1 MSTVS
6 SKLAFRFSAVTWPRN
21 NPEKYLIEAWSD
33 LTSLKRTQTSIW
45 LWYITATVIKLPSFV
60 CSYKLLEIWV
70 IILYFSFTKSELF
83 CYITIWKQFQM
94 VYFKSTHDR
103 VVVMTNSHDP
113 NYLSFCSFIL
123 GSQICNTCLL
133 LDRFTRLSWFWKYVY
148 AILSTLVKKRNKLVA
163 VSQHS

>member
-70 IILYFSFTKSELF
+70 ITLYFSFTKSELF
-83 CYITIWKQFQM
+83 CYITIWKHS
-94 VYFKSTHDR
+94 FKW
-103 VVVMTNSHDP
+103 
-113 NYLSFCSFIL
+113 FIL
-123 GSQICNTCLL
+123 NLHTIEWWLWQTRITQIILA
-133 LDRFTRLSWFWKYVY
+133 FVASSWVAKFVILAYFWIDLQDCHGFESMSMQFS
-148 AILSTLVKKRNKLVA
+148 AL
-163 VSQHS
+163 